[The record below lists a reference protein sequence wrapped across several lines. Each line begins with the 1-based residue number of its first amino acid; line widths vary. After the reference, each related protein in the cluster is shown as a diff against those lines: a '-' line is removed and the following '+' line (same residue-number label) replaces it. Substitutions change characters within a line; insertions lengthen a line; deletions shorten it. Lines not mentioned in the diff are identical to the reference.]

1 MNIGIDIISS
11 MEIIDG
17 IAKYTGGMN
26 YVKALL
32 KAITLSSHDNVEW
45 ILLMPKGFISDNEDS
60 EIFEHRIFK
69 KRFADSLI
77 TSDFSNLNTLFL
89 PQVNGS
95 LLARIPNI
103 KRKNPNIKIY
113 ATLHDRQHNYYKYD
127 WMDRYYYNGIS
138 RTGLTGFIKYYV
150 KKLSFDI
157 IYKTSIKCIDKVFTV
172 SNYSMQ
178 RLMCKNIRNIKYYI
192 QGNIMEYPRD
202 KMTHC
207 GDYILFVGGGR
218 PEKNLLRTLFAFKM
232 YKDKSE
238 KSYKLVIT
246 GVSDKVKDNL
256 IHALGADYYKIK
268 DCVDF
273 KPYLSYS
280 GLTDLYLN
288 CRYVVFTS
296 KAEGY
301 GLPVR
306 EALSYGKTVLASRT
320 TSVPEV
326 AGGALLYVDPFSIDS
341 ILNGFEMLESDE
353 VLKKYEKYARDRIK
367 LIDQIA
373 MQDIN
378 ILIDELT
385 E

>member
-1 MNIGIDIISS
+1 
-11 MEIIDG
+11 
-17 IAKYTGGMN
+17 
-26 YVKALL
+26 
-32 KAITLSSHDNVEW
+32 
-45 ILLMPKGFISDNEDS
+45 
-60 EIFEHRIFK
+60 
-69 KRFADSLI
+69 
-77 TSDFSNLNTLFL
+77 
-89 PQVNGS
+89 
-95 LLARIPNI
+95 
-103 KRKNPNIKIY
+103 
-113 ATLHDRQHNYYKYD
+113 
-127 WMDRYYYNGIS
+127 
-138 RTGLTGFIKYYV
+138 
-150 KKLSFDI
+150 
-157 IYKTSIKCIDKVFTV
+157 
-172 SNYSMQ
+172 
-178 RLMCKNIRNIKYYI
+178 
-192 QGNIMEYPRD
+192 MEYPRD

-218 PEKNLLRTLFAFKM
+218 PEKNLLRTLFAFKK